1 MNYFFILLRK
11 EPLKNCF
18 FLIDNMKIALMQP
31 YFLPYLG
38 YFQLINA
45 VDKFIFF
52 DDVGFIKKGW
62 IHRNNILLN
71 HKKHRFT
78 IPIQNMSS
86 FTSIQATRISEK
98 PLFWN
103 QKLSSTFQHAYS
115 KAPYFNTVFPKVDL
129 ILRGA
134 KNRTIADVA
143 IDSVQM
149 VLTYLGIEKTLLRS
163 TERYDNNFMKLSERV
178 VDICQREGASDYIN
192 AIGGMHFFDKEY
204 FEESHIKLQF
214 LKPKL
219 RQYTQN
225 TPEFIAGLS
234 ILDVLMYNEPS
245 TVKAML
251 TDYTLL

>member
-1 MNYFFILLRK
+1 
-11 EPLKNCF
+11 
-18 FLIDNMKIALMQP
+18 MQP

-52 DDVGFIKKGW
+52 DDIGFIKQGW

-71 HKKHRFT
+71 RKRHRFT
-78 IPIQNMSS
+78 LPIQNISS
-86 FTSIQATRISEK
+86 FTSIQTTLISEK

-103 QKLSSTFQHAYS
+103 QKLSSTFRHAYG
-115 KAPYFNTVFPKVDL
+115 KAPFFDVVFPLVEN

-143 IDSVQM
+143 IDSIQM

-163 TERYDNNFMKLSERV
+163 AERYDNSLMKLSERV
-178 VDICQREGASDYIN
+178 VDICQKEGASGYIN
-192 AIGGMHFFDKEY
+192 AIGGLHFFDTEY
-204 FEESHIKLQF
+204 FEKSLIKLQF
-214 LKPKL
+214 LKPNL

-251 TDYTLL
+251 KDYTLL